1 MSPIWPTRCSYAEV
15 MSPTSEITDPK
26 VLIVVGTRPE
36 AIKMVPVI
44 LAFAQSSR
52 ITPIVI
58 STGQHAEL
66 VRRVLRPFG
75 LAPDIELNAT
85 RPGMSLNNLFSSVMS
100 SLENYVA
107 TNFGEP
113 PADSAAAASSGYPV
127 TTFVHGDTSSAAAAA
142 LASFHL
148 RIPVV
153 HVEAGLRTS
162 DTLSP
167 FPEELNR
174 QLISR
179 IAAFHAAPT
188 HKNRENLIHEGVELS
203 RILVTGNTA
212 IDALQLAVELDQP
225 FDVPELAVLDT
236 MSPNSRIIVVTAH
249 RRENWGPGIERISK
263 AVSRLAIAYPHDRF
277 VVPLHPNPAV
287 SSVFR
292 TMLEQHENVLLVPSL
307 DYLPFARLLKRA
319 HIILTD
325 SGGVQEEAPALG
337 TPVLVLRDTTERS
350 EGVKAGTV
358 ELVGT
363 TVDRIVART
372 SMLLEDDILYRR
384 RATQGNPYGDGH
396 AAQRIVQACEFIA
409 FGTEEPEQFGTIF
422 DRSAVLRAGGYGA
435 ASVVAAQPE
444 MESLDDVAFG

>member
-1 MSPIWPTRCSYAEV
+1 MFPAPEI
-15 MSPTSEITDPK
+15 SEPK
-26 VLIVVGTRPE
+26 VLIVIGTRPE

-66 VRRVLRPFG
+66 VRRVLQPFG
-75 LAPDIELNAT
+75 LTPDIELNAT

-113 PADSAAAASSGYPV
+113 PADSAAAAASGYPV
-127 TTFVHGDTSSAAAAA
+127 ATFVHGDTSSAAAAA

-179 IAAFHAAPT
+179 IAAFHTAPT
-188 HKNRENLIHEGVELS
+188 HKNRENLIREGVELS
-203 RILVTGNTA
+203 RIFVTGNTA
-212 IDALQLAVELDQP
+212 IDALRLAVELDQP
-225 FDVPELAVLDT
+225 LDVPELAILDDA
-236 MSPNSRIIVVTAH
+236 SPDSRIIVVTAH
-249 RRENWGPGIERISK
+249 RRENWGSGIERISE
-263 AVSRLAIAYPHDRF
+263 AVSRLAVAYPHDNI

-287 SSVFR
+287 STTFR
-292 TMLEQHENVLLVPSL
+292 TALEKHDNVLLVPAL
-307 DYLPFARLLKRA
+307 DYLSFARLLKRA

-337 TPVLVLRDTTERS
+337 TPVLVLRDTTERG

-363 TVDRIVART
+363 DIDRIVSAA
-372 SMLLEDDILYRR
+372 SKLLDDDILHHR
-384 RATQGNPYGDGH
+384 RATQRNPYGDGH
-396 AAQRIVQACEFIA
+396 AAERIVRACEFIA
-409 FGTEEPEQFGTIF
+409 FGTEEPDQFGTVF
-422 DRSAVLRAGGYGA
+422 DRSAVLRAGGYGSSPLMNA
-435 ASVVAAQPE
+435 TYKRE
-444 MESLDDVAFG
+444 RFDDVAHG